1 MLELSSYMSI
11 VVTTNAFSFAL
22 QCDIL
27 QCIAKKGNLLQ
38 VCRVDPIYCDIF
50 GPAEQLYKYTY
61 ELISSI
67 TIHVYFLLI
76 KLDP

>member
-38 VCRVDPIYCDIF
+38 VCRVDPIDCDIF
-50 GPAEQLYKYTY
+50 WPAERVRYIACRLTSDIFTKGVK
-61 ELISSI
+61 
-67 TIHVYFLLI
+67 H
-76 KLDP
+76 